1 MTWPGGEAYNVPSFD
16 LAGIRSKEIE
26 AMNTR
31 LAIEFFQ
38 RKLKIAMLAFAIYA
52 ALC

>member
-1 MTWPGGEAYNVPSFD
+1 MCRLRAGRKPSR
-16 LAGIRSKEIE
+16 GNE
-26 AMNTR
+26 AMNTS

-38 RKLKIAMLAFAIYA
+38 RKLKIAMLTFAIYA